1 MEPSLVVES
10 AGIRFSNPF
19 MLSSAPPTTTPEM
32 IGRAFEAGWGG
43 AVIKTLAYDLDLV
56 RNVDPRI
63 HSVRR
68 DGLVIGFSN
77 IELGSNR
84 PVDLWIEDIRS
95 LKKQYPDRVL
105 LASLLHTEGL
115 IREQWIEVAGK
126 CAEAGIDG
134 LELNFSCSHGMAEGG
149 GGAVVGQS
157 PELIRRVL
165 GWVREV
171 TDKPVFVK
179 LPAGVE
185 NLPQKA
191 QAALQAGASAISAIN
206 TLNCLPG
213 IDVYNFT
220 PYPAVDG
227 KGAFGGLSGTAIKP
241 VGLRCVAQIAQRVR
255 IPISGIGGIGT
266 WHDAVEYILA
276 GASTVQVCSAV
287 MLAGYRIVEDLCE
300 GMLDYMRQMG
310 FARISDFVGLAL
322 KNIVKHNSLS
332 RDYKLVST
340 VDASTCTRCGLCA
353 IVCRDSAYQAIVL
366 DEMRM
371 PVIDEQKCDGCGL
384 CVQICP
390 VPGCMALRE
399 KTAEQL
405 EGLK

>member
-1 MEPSLVVES
+1 MVPSLAVEI
-10 AGIRFSNPF
+10 AGIQFPNPF

-63 HSVRR
+63 HGVHLEGR
-68 DGLVIGFSN
+68 VIGFSN

-84 PVDLWIEDIRS
+84 PVDLWIEDIRR
-95 LKKQYPDRVL
+95 LKKQYPDKVL

-115 IREQWIEVAGK
+115 VREHWIEVAGK
-126 CAEAGIDG
+126 CSEAGIDG

-149 GGAVVGQS
+149 GGAVVGGS

-165 GWVREV
+165 GWVREA
-171 TDKPVFVK
+171 TEKPVFVK

-191 QAALQAGASAISAIN
+191 QAAKQSGASAISAIN

-213 IDVYNFT
+213 IDIYTFI
-220 PYPAVDG
+220 PYPSVAG

-241 VGLRCVAQIAQRVR
+241 IGLRCVAQIAQHVK

-266 WHDAVEYILA
+266 WQDAVEYFLV

-287 MLAGYRIVEDLCE
+287 MRAGYRIVEDLSE
-300 GMLDYMRQMG
+300 GLLDYMEKMG
-310 FARISDFVGLAL
+310 FREINDFVGLAL
-322 KNIVKHNSLS
+322 KNIVKHNLLS

-340 VDASTCTRCGLCA
+340 VNLDTCTRCGLCA
-353 IVCRDSAYQAIVL
+353 IVCRDSAYQAIEL
-366 DEMRM
+366 DEDRV
-371 PVIDEQKCDGCGL
+371 PVIDQKQCEGCGL

-390 VPGCMALRE
+390 VPDCMRLQE
-399 KTAEQL
+399 KQT
-405 EGLK
+405 

>member
-1 MEPSLVVES
+1 MVPTLAVEI
-10 AGIRFSNPF
+10 AGIQFPNPF

-63 HSVRR
+63 HGVHLE
-68 DGLVIGFSN
+68 GQVIGFSN

-84 PVDLWIEDIRS
+84 PVDLWIQDIRR
-95 LKKQYPDRVL
+95 LKKQYPDNVL
-105 LASLLHTEGL
+105 LASMLHTEGL
-115 IREQWIEVAGK
+115 VREQWIEVAGR
-126 CAEAGIDG
+126 CSEAGIDG

-149 GGAVVGQS
+149 GGAVVGGS

-165 GWVREV
+165 GWVREA
-171 TDKPVFVK
+171 TEKPVFVK
-179 LPAGVE
+179 LPAGIE

-191 QAALQAGASAISAIN
+191 QAAEQSGASAISAIN

-213 IDVYNFT
+213 IDIYTFT
-220 PYPAVDG
+220 PYPDVAG

-241 VGLRCVAQIAQRVR
+241 IGLRCVAQIAQRVQ

-266 WHDAVEYILA
+266 WQDAVEYFLV
-276 GASTVQVCSAV
+276 GATTVQVCSAV
-287 MLAGYRIVEDLCE
+287 MRAGYRIVEDLSE
-300 GMLDYMRQMG
+300 GLLDYMEKMG
-310 FARISDFVGLAL
+310 FREINDFVGLAL
-322 KNIVKHNSLS
+322 KNIVKHNLLS

-340 VDASTCTRCGLCA
+340 VNLDSCTRCGLCV
-353 IVCRDSAYQAIVL
+353 IVCRDSAYQAIEL
-366 DEMRM
+366 DQDRV
-371 PVIDEQKCDGCGL
+371 PVIDQKQCEGCGL

-390 VPGCMALRE
+390 VPDCMRLQAKQR
-399 KTAEQL
+399 
-405 EGLK
+405 

>member
-1 MEPSLVVES
+1 MVPSLAVDF
-10 AGIRFSNPF
+10 AGIQFPNPF

-63 HSVRR
+63 HGVHLEGR
-68 DGLVIGFSN
+68 VIGFSN

-84 PVDLWIEDIRS
+84 PVDLWIEDIRR
-95 LKKQYPDRVL
+95 LKKQYPDNVL

-115 IREQWIEVAGK
+115 VREQWIEVAGR
-126 CAEAGIDG
+126 CSEAGIDG

-149 GGAVVGQS
+149 GGAVVGGS

-165 GWVREV
+165 GWVREA
-171 TDKPVFVK
+171 TEKPVFVK
-179 LPAGVE
+179 LPAGIE

-191 QAALQAGASAISAIN
+191 QAAKQSGASAISAIN

-213 IDVYNFT
+213 IDIYTFT
-220 PYPAVDG
+220 PYPSVAG

-241 VGLRCVAQIAQRVR
+241 IGLRCVAQIAQQVQ

-266 WHDAVEYILA
+266 WQDAVEYFLV

-287 MLAGYRIVEDLCE
+287 MRAGYRIVEDLSE
-300 GMLDYMRQMG
+300 GLLDYMEKMG
-310 FARISDFVGLAL
+310 FREINDFVGLAL
-322 KNIVKHNSLS
+322 KNIVKHNLLS
-332 RDYKLVST
+332 RDYKLVSA
-340 VDASTCTRCGLCA
+340 VNLDTCTRCGLCA
-353 IVCRDSAYQAIVL
+353 IVCRDSAYQAIEL
-366 DEMRM
+366 DQDRV
-371 PVIDEQKCDGCGL
+371 PVIDQKQCEGCGL

-390 VPGCMALRE
+390 VPDCMRLQE
-399 KTAEQL
+399 KQT
-405 EGLK
+405 

>member
-1 MEPSLVVES
+1 MVPSLAVEV
-10 AGIRFSNPF
+10 AGIQFPNPF

-63 HSVRR
+63 HGVHLEGR
-68 DGLVIGFSN
+68 VIGFSN

-84 PVDLWIEDIRS
+84 PVDLWIEDIRR
-95 LKKQYPDRVL
+95 LKKQYPDNVL
-105 LASLLHTEGL
+105 LARLLHTEGL
-115 IREQWIEVAGK
+115 VREQWIEVAGR
-126 CAEAGIDG
+126 CSEAGIDG

-149 GGAVVGQS
+149 GGAVVGGS

-165 GWVREV
+165 GWVREA
-171 TDKPVFVK
+171 TEKPVFVK
-179 LPAGVE
+179 LPAGIE

-191 QAALQAGASAISAIN
+191 QAAEQSGASAISAIN

-213 IDVYNFT
+213 IDIYTFA
-220 PYPAVDG
+220 PYPSVAG

-241 VGLRCVAQIAQRVR
+241 IGLRCVAQIAQHVQ

-266 WHDAVEYILA
+266 WQDAVEYFLV

-287 MLAGYRIVEDLCE
+287 MRAGYRIVEDLSE
-300 GMLDYMRQMG
+300 GLLDYMEKMG
-310 FARISDFVGLAL
+310 FREINDFVGLAL
-322 KNIVKHNSLS
+322 KNIVKHNLLS

-340 VDASTCTRCGLCA
+340 VNLDTCTRCGLCA
-353 IVCRDSAYQAIVL
+353 IVCRDGAYQAIEL
-366 DEMRM
+366 DEDRV
-371 PVIDEQKCDGCGL
+371 PVIDQKQCEGCGL

-390 VPGCMALRE
+390 VPDCMRLQE
-399 KTAEQL
+399 KQT
-405 EGLK
+405 